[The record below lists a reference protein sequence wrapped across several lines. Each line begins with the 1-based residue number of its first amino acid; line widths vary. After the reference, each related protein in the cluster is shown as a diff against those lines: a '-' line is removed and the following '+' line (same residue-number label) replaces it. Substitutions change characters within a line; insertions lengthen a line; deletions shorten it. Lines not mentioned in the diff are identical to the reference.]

1 MQDEIVSKTQQKRAM
16 LELQALGVALVELP
30 QTQLDAMQLP
40 AALAAAVAE
49 ARRMTRHEAKRRQLQ
64 FIGKLMRSIDAE
76 PIREQLAAL
85 RGESAQAVAQHRRL
99 EDWRSRL
106 LADDDALTAFAEEFP
121 RADLQALRAAIRNAR
136 KEQAASKPPRAYRE
150 LFRDRDDAGDD
161 IAHADVG
168 EEVGEIREGVDE
180 ITDVTAVGEQG
191 TGQDRQHRVFG
202 SGNPHLP
209 GQGYAAFD
217 NELIHAR
224 AEGQGRSF

>member
-1 MQDEIVSKTQQKRAM
+1 MRDEIISKTQQKRAM

-64 FIGKLMRSIDAE
+64 FIGKLMRSIDAA

-150 LFRDRDDAGDD
+150 LFRLL
-161 IAHADVG
+161 
-168 EEVGEIREGVDE
+168 RE
-180 ITDVTAVGEQG
+180 
-191 TGQDRQHRVFG
+191 
-202 SGNPHLP
+202 
-209 GQGYAAFD
+209 
-217 NELIHAR
+217 AR
-224 AEGQGRSF
+224 SA

>member
-1 MQDEIVSKTQQKRAM
+1 MARYDNSAMQDEIVSKTQQKRAM

-30 QTQLDAMQLP
+30 QSRLEAMQLP

-150 LFRDRDDAGDD
+150 LFRLL
-161 IAHADVG
+161 
-168 EEVGEIREGVDE
+168 RE
-180 ITDVTAVGEQG
+180 
-191 TGQDRQHRVFG
+191 
-202 SGNPHLP
+202 
-209 GQGYAAFD
+209 
-217 NELIHAR
+217 AR
-224 AEGQGRSF
+224 SV

>member
-1 MQDEIVSKTQQKRAM
+1 MARYDNSAMQDELVSKTQQKRAM

-30 QTQLDAMQLP
+30 QAQLSNMRLP

-85 RGESAQAVAQHRRL
+85 RGASVQAAAQHRRL

-121 RADLQALRAAIRNAR
+121 QADLQALRAAIRNAR

-150 LFRDRDDAGDD
+150 LFRLL
-161 IAHADVG
+161 
-168 EEVGEIREGVDE
+168 RE
-180 ITDVTAVGEQG
+180 
-191 TGQDRQHRVFG
+191 
-202 SGNPHLP
+202 
-209 GQGYAAFD
+209 
-217 NELIHAR
+217 AR
-224 AEGQGRSF
+224 SA